1 MDFFNRKKGFT
12 LVELL
17 ITMALVAILSALAVP
32 SFQTLIKKNRVS
44 VEAQRV
50 LTTLF
55 YTRME
60 AIKRNSLVSLCPS
73 SDGLA
78 CNSELSWMDGW
89 IIFSDRAKRGKLDH
103 DMDRVLRIG
112 GPIKNGHLLYSTK
125 HHKWFGYQPSGNSV
139 GSSGS
144 GNTSFIICSP
154 KGDVE
159 GRRVVV
165 SITGRPR
172 IDEGIGKNR
181 VCHSN
186 G

>member
-17 ITMALVAILSALAVP
+17 ITIALVAVISALAIP
-32 SFQTLIKKNRVS
+32 SFQTLIKKHKIS
-44 VEAQRV
+44 LEAQRV
-50 LTTLF
+50 LTTLHF
-55 YTRME
+55 TRME

-78 CNSELSWMDGW
+78 CSPDLSWMDGW
-89 IIFSDRAKRGKLDH
+89 IVFSDRGKRGEIDH
-103 DMDRVLRIG
+103 DLDRVIRIG
-112 GPIKNGHLLYSTK
+112 DPAKKGNMLYTTK
-125 HHKWFGYQPSGNSV
+125 HHKWFGYKPGGGSV

-154 KGDVE
+154 DRGIE
-159 GRRVVV
+159 GQRVVV

-172 IDEGIGKNR
+172 VAEGIGDR
-181 VCHSN
+181 VCGS

>member
-17 ITMALVAILSALAVP
+17 ITIALVAVISALAVP
-32 SFQTLIKKNRVS
+32 SFQTLIKKSRTS

-50 LTTLF
+50 LTTL
-55 YTRME
+55 YYARME

-78 CNSELSWMDGW
+78 CNPDLSWMDGW
-89 IIFSDRAKRGKLDH
+89 IVFSDRGKRGELDH
-103 DMDRVLRIG
+103 DMDRVIRVG
-112 GPIKNGHLLYSTK
+112 DPAQNGYLLYTTK
-125 HHKWFGYQPSGNSV
+125 HHKWFGYQSDGNSV

-154 KGDVE
+154 DGGIE

-172 IDEGIGKNR
+172 VATGIGDR
-181 VCHSN
+181 VCD
-186 G
+186 GG

>member
-17 ITMALVAILSALAVP
+17 ITIALVAVISALAVP
-32 SFQTLIKKNRVS
+32 SFQTLIKKNRTS

-50 LTTLF
+50 LTTL
-55 YTRME
+55 YYARME
-60 AIKRNSLVSLCPS
+60 AIKRNSQVSLCPS

-78 CNSELSWMDGW
+78 CNPDLSWMNGW
-89 IIFSDRAKRGKLDH
+89 IVFSDRAKRGELDH
-103 DMDRVLRIG
+103 DTDRVLRVG
-112 GPIKNGHLLYSTK
+112 GPVKNGHLLYTTK
-125 HHKWFGYQPSGNSV
+125 HHKWFGYQPDGNSV

-144 GNTSFIICSP
+144 GNTSFIICYP
-154 KGDVE
+154 KGGAE

-172 IDEGIGKNR
+172 IDEGIGNR
-181 VCHSN
+181 VCNSN